1 VKQYRFLTPAL
12 LEVEA
17 ASQFYESNRPEL
29 GSEFLDEIDATIQRI
44 LANPLAWQQ
53 LEGEIRRCRLR
64 RFPYGI
70 IYTPLGDDSILIISV
85 MHLRR
90 QPAAWRKNLDNEEDR
105 N

>member
-1 VKQYRFLTPAL
+1 MKKYRFLTPAL

-70 IYTPLGDDSILIISV
+70 IYTILEDETILVISV
-85 MHLRR
+85 MHLHRH
-90 QPAAWRKNLDNEEDR
+90 PSSWRKNLKSD
-105 N
+105 